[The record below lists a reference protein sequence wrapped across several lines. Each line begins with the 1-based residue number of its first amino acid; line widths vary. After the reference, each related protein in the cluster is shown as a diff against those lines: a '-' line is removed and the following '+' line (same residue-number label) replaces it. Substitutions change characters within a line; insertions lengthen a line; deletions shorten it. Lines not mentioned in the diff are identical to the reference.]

1 MSTAYNQHM
10 TRLFQSQVTSKQLKP
25 SGNYHHGEHQWGVV
39 AAINN
44 DATPTVDLYLDG
56 AQNVP
61 TDANLTQGIAFLSS
75 YVPTVG
81 DVVLVRRGDGRNRTD
96 RVVLGKLGGSASPY
110 PVPLGNID
118 PPTGRFVQGPNALWG
133 GTGQPASHLGI
144 TGDYYF
150 RSDSPGTDNQEIYVK
165 TNTGWMPSLG
175 SGGVPIGVTQ
185 LIAGANVTLSPP
197 TGQGVVTINATTQS
211 TFPTT
216 TGSGSPVARVTGLV
230 GASYQDTD
238 TGAIYLKTSSSS
250 TQGWV
255 LVSGP
260 AVDAG
265 VTGVHAKVLG
275 SQPGVAIFGESAQVV
290 GQKLVAVEVGPS
302 ALGGAGAGG
311 LFLATGPSGPYTDTI
326 ATLGVPDSLI
336 LMQAVT
342 AGSTVGSSTIV
353 IESTATTGGVQIS
366 GAALELISNAGGVQ
380 IKSLGH
386 GPASLFVYP
395 GNPNTHVSASAKGDL
410 CIDTTTPAMWQAS
423 ASGTAG
429 WVVVGGGG
437 GVTQLLAGTGISLSP
452 SGGTGIVTVSAT
464 GGTGSFP
471 TFTGTGTPNAV
482 VTPIAIGD
490 SYQDTTTGAIY
501 LANALTSAD
510 WVTVGGNG
518 DTTISG
524 FASFGDGTT
533 VTGLGVVTLASVA
546 SSIAVSGYGIHTV
559 PPLGTD
565 SVTMTAAFGQ
575 VALGTPQGNFTASD
589 LLITVVVPVTSAASG
604 FLVKGVDSIAT
615 PATGQATP
623 AMTITSE
630 QYITITAWVPIGQ
643 YLLIDTSGTIVCG
656 TPVTTAEV
664 F

>member
-96 RVVLGKLGGSASPY
+96 RVVLGKLNGSASPY
-110 PVPLGNID
+110 PLPLGNID
-118 PPTGRFVQGPNALWG
+118 STTGRFVQGPNALWG

-165 TNTGWMPSLG
+165 TNTGWMPF
-175 SGGVPIGVTQ
+175 GVTQ

-260 AVDAG
+260 AVDSP
-265 VTGVHAKVLG
+265 VTGVYSNASG
-275 SQPGVAIFGESAQVV
+275 SQPGVAIFGETAAVV
-290 GQKLVAVEVGPS
+290 GRELVAVEVVPS
-302 ALGGAGAGG
+302 ALSGAGAGG
-311 LFLATGPSGPYTDTI
+311 LFLAAGQSGPYTETI
-326 ATLGVPDSLI
+326 AILGVPDSLI
-336 LMQAVT
+336 VMQALT
-342 AGSTVGSSTIV
+342 EGSTVGASTIV

-429 WVVVGGGG
+429 WVVVGG

-524 FASFGDGTT
+524 FASFGDETT
-533 VTGLGVVTLASVA
+533 VTGLGLLTLASVV
-546 SSIAVSGYGIHTV
+546 SSIAISAGGIRTV
-559 PPLGTD
+559 PPPGTD
-565 SVTMTAAFGQ
+565 SVTTTAAFGQ

-623 AMTITSE
+623 AMTIASE
-630 QYITITAWVPIGQ
+630 QYITITAWVPFRQ